1 MLQEEHSAILS
12 TFIKLPFVI
21 KFFFCLFL
29 SGRLRQVL
37 LYVRILHLMQL
48 GATVKH
54 VSPNTQYIN
63 RHTMYT
69 VLIDIHAIQLQY
81 LLADVLEFQTI
92 VASQKGINKQ
102 HGRRSK

>member
-1 MLQEEHSAILS
+1 MLQEQHSAILS
-12 TFIKLPFVI
+12 TFIKQPFVI
-21 KFFFCLFL
+21 KFFFCLFW

-69 VLIDIHAIQLQY
+69 VLIDIHAIQLMY
-81 LLADVLEFQTI
+81 LLADGLKFQTI
-92 VASQKGINKQ
+92 VAHQKA
-102 HGRRSK
+102 